1 LTRPGGARTVVVGGS
16 DREVAVDSDT
26 PAHPYSSTRASL
38 VEVSHRAPEAHA
50 RRLARGPPRDGRSV
64 VAGAG
69 AAGAGAVAAAPRS
82 VLLSAVLS
90 AVVALLGW
98 VRVQDRRSAWR
109 FGPETSGSPDSRPES
124 GPGRATIPRQRRPVD
139 DADDWAAG
147 R

>member
-1 LTRPGGARTVVVGGS
+1 MTGPGGARTVVVGGL
-16 DREVAVDSDT
+16 DREVAVDIDT
-26 PAHPYSSTRASL
+26 PAHPHSATRASL
-38 VEVSHRAPEAHA
+38 VELSRRAPEAHA
-50 RRLARGPPRDGRSV
+50 RRLALGPPRDGRSV

-82 VLLSAVLS
+82 LLLSAVLS

-109 FGPETSGSPDSRPES
+109 FGPVPEGPPDRRPEP
-124 GPGRATIPRQRRPVD
+124 GPGRPTVPRQRRPVD
-139 DADDWAAG
+139 DADARAAG